1 MTGKIENTPGLID
14 QDTGMINDDAGLIEN
29 STGLIE
35 KNSGL
40 IEKNSGLINPDAG
53 LITETDDVEN
63 NANGRRKRSRERGKD
78 AKPRDYPLHTMK
90 NLPQFRNKSHEEVRQ
105 YILEKKGVD
114 IGSNFNW
121 NNTMVWI
128 LVGLV
133 AVAGGIGIVKWWQQR
148 QMKNEIGKH
157 GGNQ

>member
-14 QDTGMINDDAGLIEN
+14 QDTGMINDDAGMIEN

-90 NLPQFRNKSHEEVRQ
+90 NLPQFRNKS
-105 YILEKKGVD
+105 